1 MIYFTMALR
10 FSTFVKLKY
19 LYVSELISIIPHS
32 CVCFLFFLVCV
43 VSLSGCVP
51 VYGQY
56 GKFNVYFSFCVFLFS

>member
-19 LYVSELISIIPHS
+19 LYVSELISII
-32 CVCFLFFLVCV
+32 FLICV

-56 GKFNVYFSFCVFLFS
+56 GKFNVYFSFCVFLFSSFHS